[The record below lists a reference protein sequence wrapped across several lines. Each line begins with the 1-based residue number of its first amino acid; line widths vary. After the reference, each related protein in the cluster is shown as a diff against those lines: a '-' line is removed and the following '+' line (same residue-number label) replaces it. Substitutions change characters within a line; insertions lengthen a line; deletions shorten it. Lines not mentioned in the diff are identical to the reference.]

1 VFDFTVE
8 YKASRF
14 NTVAD
19 ALSRQET
26 PNGMIATLS
35 SPTFQLYEELRQEC
49 TSNQNFQS
57 ICNQI
62 KDGTLTEPWRMVDGL
77 ILHVRQIFVPT
88 NSSMLPAILS
98 TTDSVCHGGI

>member
-1 VFDFTVE
+1 
-8 YKASRF
+8 
-14 NTVAD
+14 
-19 ALSRQET
+19 
-26 PNGMIATLS
+26 MIATLS
-35 SPTFQLYEELRQEC
+35 SPNFQLYEELRQEC
-49 TSNQNFQS
+49 TSNQNCQS
-57 ICNQI
+57 IYNQI